1 MYYFRFHIKLQSH
14 TKLLIT
20 KPSTFPLL
28 DNNNVS
34 PLSAGYAFYIP
45 ELHMSFTNNLPASSS
60 SFSAECYAIIE
71 ALIFISNLAPN
82 NYLIASDSMSCLLA
96 LKSNPLNSHI
106 SPLVLR
112 IKQIT
117 FLLHHSNY
125 SIQFLWIPSHIGI
138 NGNEIA
144 DSLAKSTAN
153 LICPS
158 LIQIPH
164 TDFIPFIRRYIKH
177 LWNSL

>member
-1 MYYFRFHIKLQSH
+1 
-14 TKLLIT
+14 
-20 KPSTFPLL
+20 
-28 DNNNVS
+28 
-34 PLSAGYAFYIP
+34 
-45 ELHMSFTNNLPASSS
+45 MSFTNNLPASSS
-60 SFSAECYAIIE
+60 SFSAECCAIIE
-71 ALIFISNLAPN
+71 ALIFIFNLTPN

-106 SPLVLR
+106 SPFVLR

-117 FLLHHSNY
+117 LLHHSNY
-125 SIQFLWIPSHIGI
+125 SIEFLWIPSHIGI
-138 NGNEIA
+138 NSNEIA

-164 TDFIPFIRRYIKH
+164 TDFTPFIRRPIKH
-177 LWNSL
+177 LGTPYGLISQHNSLPDINILLL